1 MLKLISMNIFIQ
13 NFIYTNFICFE
24 LFVCLFFNIYLGKV
38 CLAQFLFSLHRYVET
53 EVV

>member
-24 LFVCLFFNIYLGKV
+24 LFGFFYTYLGKV